1 MNKKL
6 EEIMQKKQVYIYGL
20 LNGNKNGF
28 CYNDNIKD
36 TEGVYTISYM
46 DISAVVCSTEFID
59 YFHAPKEILAR
70 QLIKHQK
77 IIEGIMSSG
86 KTIIPMKLGT
96 IVSDKSEVLYVL
108 SKGYSLIKDV
118 FKKISNKIE
127 FDLVATWSD
136 FNSILK
142 ELGEEKKI
150 KEFKEKLLANPKCVT
165 IDNQMKIGAMISDG
179 LVKKREE
186 CSQKIKD
193 YLSDCYVDLKIHEL
207 LDGGM
212 IINCAFLI
220 EKLKQKDFDTK
231 VEQLN
236 AIFSDKVNFRCVGP
250 LPSYSFFTVEI
261 KKIPPKELDWA
272 RKKLGILNESIRL
285 EEIKKAYHRAAFS
298 LHPDKNPNSPGTE
311 KKFNDLTKA
320 YKLLEEFGQSCIQE
334 SKSNNYIFNFNEE
347 KLNKDSILIKL
358 RT

>member
-1 MNKKL
+1 
-6 EEIMQKKQVYIYGL
+6 MQEKQIYIYGL
-20 LNGNKNGF
+20 LNGNKKGF
-28 CYNDNIKD
+28 CYDD
-36 TEGVYTISYM
+36 DMTDRGEVYTISYM
-46 DISAVVCSTEFID
+46 DISAVVCSTEFLD

-86 KTIIPMKLGT
+86 NTIIPMRLGT
-96 IVSDKSEVLYVL
+96 IVSNKSEVLYVL
-108 SKGYSLIKDV
+108 SKGYSLIKNV
-118 FKKISNKIE
+118 FEKINNKIE

-136 FNSILK
+136 FNSVLK
-142 ELGEEKKI
+142 ELGEEKGI
-150 KEFKEKLLANPKCVT
+150 KEFKEKLLANPKCIT
-165 IDNQMKIGAMISDG
+165 IDDQMKIGTMISDG

-186 CSQKIKD
+186 YSRKIKD

-212 IINCAFLI
+212 IINFAFLI
-220 EKLKQKDFDTK
+220 EKVKQKDFDIK

-236 AIFSDKVNFRCVGP
+236 AIFADKVNFRCVGP
-250 LPSYSFFTVEI
+250 LAPYSFFTVEI

-272 RKKLGILNESIRL
+272 RKKLGLLNASIRL

-298 LHPDKNPNSPGTE
+298 LHPDKNPNSPETE

-320 YKLLEEFGQSCIQE
+320 YKLLEELGQSCIQE
-334 SKSNNYIFNFNEE
+334 SKSNNYIFNFNKE
-347 KLNKDSILIKL
+347 KLNRDSIFIKV
-358 RT
+358 RA